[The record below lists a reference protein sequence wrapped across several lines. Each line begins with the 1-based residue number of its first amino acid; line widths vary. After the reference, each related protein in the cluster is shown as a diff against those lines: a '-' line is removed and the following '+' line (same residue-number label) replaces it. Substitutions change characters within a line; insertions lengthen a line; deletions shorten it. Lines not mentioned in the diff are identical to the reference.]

1 MTATPLNVLV
11 VHSSGRRNGSTSR
24 ALAGDLLAA
33 LRGALGAVK
42 VIERDLADGM
52 PFVDEAWIG
61 ANFTPPEER
70 TAAQSAT
77 LGYSD
82 ALVEEL
88 KAADLI
94 VIGAP
99 VYNFGVPAALKA
111 WIDQITRARLTFE
124 YTPDGPVG
132 LLKGKTALIAAA
144 SGGVAIGSEA
154 DFATGYLRHV
164 LGFIGIK
171 DVHVVAADQQVID
184 AEKAAARAQ
193 SGLESVVAQVAATFR
208 AAA

>member
-99 VYNFGVPAALKA
+99 VYNFSVPAALKA
-111 WIDQITRARLTFE
+111 WIDQISRAKLTFE

-132 LLKGKTALIAAA
+132 LLEGKTALIAAA
-144 SGGVAIGSEA
+144 SGGVPIGSEA

-164 LGFIGIK
+164 LGFIGIA
-171 DVHVVAADQQVID
+171 DVHIVAADQQMID